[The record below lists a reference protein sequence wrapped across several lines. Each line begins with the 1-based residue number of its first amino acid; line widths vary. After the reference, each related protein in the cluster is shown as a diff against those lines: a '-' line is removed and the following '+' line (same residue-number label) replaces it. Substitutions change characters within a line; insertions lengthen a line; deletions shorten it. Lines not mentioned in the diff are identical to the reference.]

1 MLPSFLWTRKWF
13 STGHSEGL
21 QCTKWCSSFSL
32 STKIYKEYNLG
43 GRIYFYTWSNLE
55 LWAPNNSN
63 YWCWEVIL
71 AEDSHNFPPQFIASR
86 ECRSF
91 SHMRFSH
98 AMEFEYT
105 NDENY
110 SLTGYNA
117 NKCAQTQKM
126 ATIVIG

>member
-1 MLPSFLWTRKWF
+1 MLYK
-13 STGHSEGL
+13 
-21 QCTKWCSSFSL
+21 
-32 STKIYKEYNLG
+32 KIIKLKFDLNSRNAPINYPL
-43 GRIYFYTWSNLE
+43 YFYTWSNLE
-55 LWAPNNSN
+55 LWTPKCTTNSN
-63 YWCWEVIL
+63 NWCLAVIL